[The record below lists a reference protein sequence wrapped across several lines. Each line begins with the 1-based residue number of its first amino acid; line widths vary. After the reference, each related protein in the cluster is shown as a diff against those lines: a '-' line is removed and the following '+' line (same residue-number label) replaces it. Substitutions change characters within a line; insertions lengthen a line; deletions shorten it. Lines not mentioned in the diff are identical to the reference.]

1 LPVSGTIKSFHHNK
15 NCDMAQNSQ
24 EAQALK
30 ITLHSDIGLFDVHY
44 LSRVG
49 STPVLR

>member
-1 LPVSGTIKSFHHNK
+1 
-15 NCDMAQNSQ
+15 MAQNSQ

-49 STPVLR
+49 STPVLRWMAAIKEDRILRMYGI